1 MHFRML
7 PVIAILQVIKKGF
20 FLMANNNLD
29 FGLSTD
35 KILNKVV
42 EIFKQKFKPQSVGKN
57 LDIGSGTGALVS
69 LIKTYSPGFQP
80 SCIDYTDELLQDKTL
95 KVDVVDLNLEK
106 LPYQDGTF
114 DFVSCTEV
122 IEHLENYRLII
133 REIYR
138 VTKNSG
144 IVVLTTPNTLSL
156 LSRVR
161 YLWTGFQNLF
171 GPLDVGRGEFF
182 STGGHI
188 TPVSYF
194 FLTHAL
200 VEAGFNKINLK
211 IDKKQTSA
219 YPLMLV
225 FYPLIILFG
234 TRSFAREKRK
244 GFMNKSNESLI
255 KPINSLEML
264 LGRTIIVSA
273 TKD

>member
-1 MHFRML
+1 MT
-7 PVIAILQVIKKGF
+7 
-20 FLMANNNLD
+20 NNNLD
-29 FGLSTD
+29 YGLSTD

-42 EIFKQKFKPQSVGKN
+42 EIFKRKFSAHSIGKN

-80 SCIDYTDELLQDKTL
+80 TCVDYTSELLQDKTV

-106 LPYQDGTF
+106 LPYEDGYF

-122 IEHLENYRLII
+122 IEHLENYRLVI
-133 REIYR
+133 RETYR
-138 VTKNSG
+138 VSKNG
-144 IVVLTTPNTLSL
+144 GVVVFTTPNTLNL

-161 YLWTGFQNLF
+161 YMWTGFQNLF
-171 GPLDVGRGEFF
+171 GPLNVGRGEFF

-194 FLTHAL
+194 FLAHAL
-200 VEAGFNKINLK
+200 AEAGFNNINFE
-211 IDKKQTSA
+211 IDKKQSSA
-219 YPLMLV
+219 YPLMMV
-225 FYPLIILFG
+225 FYPLILLFG
-234 TRSFAREKRK
+234 ARSFSREKRK
-244 GFMNKSNESLI
+244 GFMNKSNENLI

-264 LGRTIIVSA
+264 LGRTIVVSA